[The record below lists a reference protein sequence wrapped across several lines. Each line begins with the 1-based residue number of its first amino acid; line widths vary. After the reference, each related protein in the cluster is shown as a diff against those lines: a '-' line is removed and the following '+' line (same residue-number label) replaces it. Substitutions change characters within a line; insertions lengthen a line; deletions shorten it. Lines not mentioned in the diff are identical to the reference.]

1 MSARKCHNPLVLAK
15 DALKSAVKDG
25 FVPTLRAAGFKG
37 TYPTWRLERDGDT
50 AVVNIQSGRYNE
62 GTHGTF
68 YVNLSVVPPSWWAWT
83 HECAPDSPWGSSSQ
97 PGRAHD
103 WDGLYRGRLM
113 SPGKLIGGPPQWTV
127 DSPAHA
133 RAASAEMT
141 AALNDVGMAEML
153 ELMGPGRMLSAL
165 RSGAIDATSPVGDRA
180 GMRDIVF
187 AVLLTDVGGP
197 ELNDVC
203 QRLDQWAGRH
213 FSELPLATAS
223 WARRRAASIK
233 I

>member
-1 MSARKCHNPLVLAK
+1 MLAK
-15 DALKSAVKDG
+15 DALKSAVKG
-25 FVPTLRAAGFKG
+25 NVVPTLRAAGFKG

-50 AVVNIQSGRYNE
+50 AVVNIQSGQYNE

-113 SPGKLIGGPPQWTV
+113 RPGQHNDDSSEWTV
-127 DSPAHA
+127 NSPEQA
-133 RAASAEMT
+133 RAASAEMA

-165 RSGAIDATSPVGDRA
+165 RSGAIDATSPVLDRP
-180 GMRDIVF
+180 GMRDIVL

-197 ELNDVC
+197 ELDEVC
-203 QRLDQWAGRH
+203 QRLDQRAGRDY
-213 FSELPLATAS
+213 SELPLATAS

-233 I
+233 T